1 MQHIFVIMD
10 TVPRY
15 TFLERPLELMLSS
28 NLYVTLRLTVF
39 EIFTVK
45 WENSVSEKP
54 KMVRKTSFLTPHLK
68 TPKDVGIRRDQRHCC
83 RAICSRTKKR
93 RPQMPKCVAFG
104 LYFCAFP
111 FCVPPFP
118 LPSLLT
124 FVFYPTPSISPR
136 PSKEV
141 NKKLSYHRQKA
152 LSIINKNLAI
162 ANRSRVSCAHNT
174 LKASISLN
182 NFIP

>member
-104 LYFCAFP
+104 LYCVLSHFASLHSLSLRSSLSFFTLLLP
-111 FCVPPFP
+111 FHPAH
-118 LPSLLT
+118 
-124 FVFYPTPSISPR
+124 PR
-136 PSKEV
+136 
-141 NKKLSYHRQKA
+141 R
-152 LSIINKNLAI
+152 
-162 ANRSRVSCAHNT
+162 
-174 LKASISLN
+174 
-182 NFIP
+182 